1 MAHAIRSQYLGHA
14 EQVSAPPHWAILAVK
29 CCVVGI
35 LTLPLATPPLVLT
48 VGAFLGPGAESFR
61 MVAVPFFIG
70 LWLAMLVCAEVLT
83 TYFPPVPRR

>member
-14 EQVSAPPHWAILAVK
+14 ERVSEAPHWAIVAVK
-29 CCVVGI
+29 WCVVGI
-35 LTLPLATPPLVLT
+35 LTLPLGSLPLVLT
-48 VGAFLGPGAESFR
+48 VGAFLGPRAENFR

-83 TYFPPVPRR
+83 TYFPPAPRR